1 MLTLTWYGIS
11 TSHMVASAR
20 RNPSRPYEFAM
31 PLTLPLQIWP
41 LPSGMSTVSRGRLS
55 MVTRFCPG
63 PMLTSMTA
71 SVLSPAYPR
80 ARRTALTSSPTTST
94 LNRLSSRVRFSGSGV
109 GSGVGEGEG
118 VGDGETDGDGDGV
131 AGSGDGERISA
142 WAQAASRISAVMARS
157 RTVRGRRDRLEDI
170 RAAS

>member
-1 MLTLTWYGIS
+1 
-11 TSHMVASAR
+11 
-20 RNPSRPYEFAM
+20 
-31 PLTLPLQIWP
+31 
-41 LPSGMSTVSRGRLS
+41 
-55 MVTRFCPG
+55 MVTCFWPG
-63 PMLTSMTA
+63 AMLISIIA
-71 SVLSPAYPR
+71 SVLSPVYPR

-94 LNRLSSRVRFSGSGV
+94 LKRLSSSLRFSGSGV

-118 VGDGETDGDGDGV
+118 VGDGEADGDGDGV

-142 WAQAASRISAVMARS
+142 WAQAASRISAVMARI